1 VSVVLVAGATG
12 QLGRCVVRELAARG
26 HRVRALTRRPASIDG
41 AETAVA
47 DATRPETLPP
57 ALEGVEVV
65 VSALGQLMA
74 LKPLPEKRPF
84 AAIDH
89 LANRNLLRAAQQAG
103 ARRFVYVSLF
113 GADALGKSAYTRAHE
128 AFVADLRASG
138 IEHTALRPT
147 GFFATFAAA
156 MATQRAGWALV
167 FGDGRA
173 RTNPIHEAD
182 LAGLCA
188 DAVEPGTPAELP
200 CGGPDTFTRDEIAQL
215 GFAALA
221 RRGRVLHAPPA
232 LGRALAAALH
242 PFDARLAELL
252 EFGVAAMTHD
262 GVAPPRGTRRLG
274 DYLREAAAGA
284 RSADC

>member
-1 VSVVLVAGATG
+1 MAHVLVAGATG

-26 HRVRALTRRPASIDG
+26 HRVRALTRRPAAIEG
-41 AETAVA
+41 AEVAVA
-47 DATRPETLPP
+47 DAARPETLPP

-74 LKPLPEKRPF
+74 LQPMPEKRPF

-89 LANRNLLRAAQQAG
+89 LANRNLLGAARAAG

-113 GADALGKSAYTRAHE
+113 GADALASAYSRAHE

-138 IEHTALRPT
+138 IAHTVVRPT

-156 MATQRAGWALV
+156 AATQRAGWALV

-182 LAGLCA
+182 LAALCA
-188 DAVEPGTPAELP
+188 DAAETHAPAELP
-200 CGGPDTFTRDEIAQL
+200 CGGPDTFTRDEIARL
-215 GFAALA
+215 GFAALG
-221 RRGRVLHAPPA
+221 RRGRVLHAPPI
-232 LGRALAAALH
+232 LGRVMAAAIH

-252 EFGVAAMTHD
+252 EFGVVAMTHD
-262 GVAPPRGTRRLG
+262 GVAPARGSRRLEE
-274 DYLREAAAGA
+274 YLRTAG
-284 RSADC
+284 RSAP